1 VPGILLLVP
10 GSVGFRSIAALMDRE
25 VVSGIETAFKMV
37 VIAVSI
43 VSGILIARVVT
54 PRRGTA

>member
-1 VPGILLLVP
+1 
-10 GSVGFRSIAALMDRE
+10 MDRE

-43 VSGILIARVVT
+43 VSGILIANVVK
-54 PRRGTA
+54 PRRRVG